1 VFFLGG
7 LFDKKLLLKFLIK
20 AGSLVLSS
28 DISGVGS
35 LALTPPK
42 FSAKPQANHCVQG
55 GHVSGEQGTFCIG

>member
-1 VFFLGG
+1 MAAFIE
-7 LFDKKLLLKFLIK
+7 KKLLLKFLIK

-55 GHVSGEQGTFCIG
+55 GHVSGEQGTFSIG